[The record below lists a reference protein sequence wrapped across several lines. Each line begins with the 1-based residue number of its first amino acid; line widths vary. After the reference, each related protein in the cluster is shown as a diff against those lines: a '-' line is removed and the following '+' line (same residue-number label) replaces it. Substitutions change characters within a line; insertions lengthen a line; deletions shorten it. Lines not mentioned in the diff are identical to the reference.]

1 MPLCCHLAS
10 AAGQATCPKFLCKVT
25 CGSVGRVKGSEEEA
39 IIDVAGNGKG
49 RSEGNRKTLFVIN

>member
-1 MPLCCHLAS
+1 VPLHYHLAT
-10 AAGQATCPKFLCKVT
+10 AAGQATWLKFRCKAT